1 MDTRTLAVFGGLA
14 LFILVVV
21 VIAVRARG
29 RMDGQM
35 QAMGEAAMSLGLTRS
50 EAPLALDR
58 APHFVGE
65 RGGARVVVGFYGGG
79 VPSINVARGSTA
91 GVLLAVDSGVLPGN
105 GWSADLGVNPPRL
118 VGRGTGEDELA
129 KLLERADLSAAA
141 ALPAPSL
148 VAYEDMLPGG
158 IFTTVVV
165 DEWPEGW
172 SGKTI
177 WVVLP
182 KDVDAEGLSQAM
194 NAALRLRKD
203 LRAAK

>member
-79 VPSINVARGSTA
+79 VPSINVARGS
-91 GVLLAVDSGVLPGN
+91 
-105 GWSADLGVNPPRL
+105 
-118 VGRGTGEDELA
+118 
-129 KLLERADLSAAA
+129 
-141 ALPAPSL
+141 
-148 VAYEDMLPGG
+148 
-158 IFTTVVV
+158 
-165 DEWPEGW
+165 
-172 SGKTI
+172 
-177 WVVLP
+177 
-182 KDVDAEGLSQAM
+182 
-194 NAALRLRKD
+194 
-203 LRAAK
+203 

>member
-1 MDTRTLAVFGGLA
+1 MAKAAKKTTKAKTVVKKSEPVSAMDYSEHEKTYDLFLWLSRWTVVGCMGL
-14 LFILVVV
+14 LV
-21 VIAVRARG
+21 
-29 RMDGQM
+29 
-35 QAMGEAAMSLGLTRS
+35 AMM
-50 EAPLALDR
+50 
-58 APHFVGE
+58 F
-65 RGGARVVVGFYGGG
+65 GFYGGG